1 MNKRNGARV
10 WCGKFVAVVI
20 FSLLICGLSRGQ
32 QPTGIEKVIYSFAGG
47 TDGMDPEAGLLR
59 DSKGNLYGTTLSG
72 GTTGW
77 GTVFRLTA
85 AGTEKILYSFTGGA
99 DGGNPTASLIADSQ
113 GNLYGTT
120 FNGGTSGGDGTVF
133 RLNSAGESVL
143 YRFTG
148 GTDGAHPRGGLV
160 RDSQGNLYGTTGA
173 GGQYGLGVVFKVTPG
188 GQETVLHSFNNAD
201 GSGPEASLILDS
213 QGNLYGTTAFGG
225 ITVLFGTVFKVTTA
239 GAFTSLYKFGGS
251 GDGQNPTSPLIR
263 DEQGNLY
270 GTTENGGAKGG
281 GTVYKLTQ
289 SGRETILYNFTGGAD
304 GAMPEGSLVR
314 DGAGNLYG
322 TTIAGGNTNCA
333 PSCGV
338 VYKLTPAGQE
348 QVLYSF
354 DTFSGA
360 APNAGL
366 TPDGKGGAYGT
377 TTHGGANFAGTVYQV
392 GP

>member
-281 GTVYKLTQ
+281 GTVYKLTP

>member
-1 MNKRNGARV
+1 
-10 WCGKFVAVVI
+10 
-20 FSLLICGLSRGQ
+20 
-32 QPTGIEKVIYSFAGG
+32 
-47 TDGMDPEAGLLR
+47 
-59 DSKGNLYGTTLSG
+59 
-72 GTTGW
+72 
-77 GTVFRLTA
+77 
-85 AGTEKILYSFTGGA
+85 
-99 DGGNPTASLIADSQ
+99 
-113 GNLYGTT
+113 
-120 FNGGTSGGDGTVF
+120 
-133 RLNSAGESVL
+133 
-143 YRFTG
+143 
-148 GTDGAHPRGGLV
+148 
-160 RDSQGNLYGTTGA
+160 
-173 GGQYGLGVVFKVTPG
+173 
-188 GQETVLHSFNNAD
+188 
-201 GSGPEASLILDS
+201 
-213 QGNLYGTTAFGG
+213 
-225 ITVLFGTVFKVTTA
+225 
-239 GAFTSLYKFGGS
+239 
-251 GDGQNPTSPLIR
+251 LIR